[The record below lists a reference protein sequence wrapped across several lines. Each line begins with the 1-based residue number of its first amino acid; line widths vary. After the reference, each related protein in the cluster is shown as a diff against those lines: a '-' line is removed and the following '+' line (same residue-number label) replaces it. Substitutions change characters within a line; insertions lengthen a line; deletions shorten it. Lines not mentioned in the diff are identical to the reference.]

1 MPEYKLKTRIQNKY
15 KTLAEWDAIVEGTFT
30 PLFGEVCYAVEN
42 GMLLQKIGDGT
53 TDFTKLEWLFCQAPQ
68 ADQNE
73 NDINSPAYIK
83 NRLAYTYQRE
93 IPEDEQSLGYFDEWT
108 EGDSQFGWQV
118 VSLEEAGVDDPLT
131 VGFPASTTSILQG
144 LTQYPFFFKNLNDPV
159 NFIKDGA
166 NNEISAE
173 LCSGA
178 NIIRSF
184 KFDLNNVTSGRLE
197 DQDSP
202 ITITAFLSGNPIG
215 ANIFL
220 TQMTDGEVPSL
231 ASFDTSNYTE
241 FVDYILLF
249 LVFEPDDKTTPP
261 YAMIAFIGDGGVYVP
276 QAPDPTAVTF
286 DLKLLAQTAIHP
298 IEEKYLTNVKNMT
311 GQSDQFE
318 MDSNKI
324 SFIKNRYGDLLT
336 YRGWSLEEDSEN
348 IFTGTYTISVR
359 NENNI
364 KITNGV
370 YTNNLPVNGLHGAG
384 QFYYDVISY
393 DVEINGTLYKNCP
406 LTRTSNLILKGDTL
420 YFIGNPWLI
429 SSAMGLENL
438 ITNMPDSDSA
448 KACHLENNGL
458 PFLLII
464 KDLNSAEFLDNFIY
478 GTPEWLTS
486 LIEDTITIKVGEAM
500 ASGVTHII
508 PPHLLPA
515 NLSFTH
521 WLFDRKTN
529 SIAAKSAYSA
539 SGVNAFAIGTGTK
552 ATNANCVALGDGT
565 QATGLRAFAG
575 GSNSVASGQ
584 NAFSFGST
592 TTAAGFNTT
601 AFGSGTVAQTASQLV
616 IGKYNILD
624 SVSKE
629 NNAFIIGN
637 GTSDLRSNAL
647 TVDWN
652 GNLKA
657 AGSVETTSVVLS
669 SPNGTKFKV
678 TVDDDG
684 ILTSTEITE

>member
-1 MPEYKLKTRIQNKY
+1 MPEYRLKTRIQNKY
-15 KTLAEWDAIVEGTFT
+15 KTLAEWDAIAEGTFT

-73 NDINSPAYIK
+73 NDINSPVYIK
-83 NRLAYTYQRE
+83 NRLAYTYQRD
-93 IPEDEQSLGYFDEWT
+93 IPEDEQSLGYFDEWV
-108 EGDSQFGWQV
+108 EGNSQFDWEV
-118 VSLEEAGVDDPLT
+118 VSLEEAQINNPLD
-131 VGFPASTTSILQG
+131 VGLPETTTSILQG
-144 LTQYPFFFKNLNDPV
+144 MARYMFLFKDLDDPV
-159 NFIKDGA
+159 SFIKD
-166 NNEISAE
+166 NNNKIEAV
-173 LCSGA
+173 LNSGV
-178 NIIRSF
+178 NTIKSF
-184 KFDLNNVTSGRLE
+184 EFDINNVTSGRIE
-197 DQDSP
+197 DADQP
-202 ITITAFLSGNPIG
+202 MTITAFLSGNPIG

-220 TQMTDGEVPSL
+220 NMMMDGDVPSL

-241 FVDYILLF
+241 FVDYILL
-249 LVFEPDDKTTPP
+249 LLISVPDDKTIPP
-261 YAMIAFIGDGGVYVP
+261 YASIAFIGDADAYVS
-276 QAPDPTAVTF
+276 QTPDPSAVTF
-286 DLKLLAQTAIHP
+286 DLNLLAQMDVYP
-298 IEEKYLTNVKNMT
+298 IEEKYLSNVKNMT
-311 GQSDQFE
+311 GQADQFE
-318 MDSNKI
+318 MDKSKP
-324 SFIKNRYGDLLT
+324 SYIKNRYGDLCQ
-336 YRGWSLEEDSEN
+336 YRGWELNEENDS
-348 IFTGTYTISVR
+348 IFTGTYTISKR
-359 NENNI
+359 NETNI

-370 YTNNLPVNGLHGAG
+370 YTNNLPVQGHGTA
-384 QFYYDVISY
+384 QLYYDVISY
-393 DVEINGTLYKNCP
+393 DVEINGVLYKNCP
-406 LTRTSNLILKGDTL
+406 LTRTSNLMFKGNTL
-420 YFIGNPWLI
+420 YFIGNPYLI
-429 SSAMGLENL
+429 SSSAMALEGLAAE
-438 ITNMPDSDSA
+438 MPSPDYA
-448 KACHLENNGL
+448 KVCHLEDNGL
-458 PFLLII
+458 PFLLIVE
-464 KDLNSAEFLDNFIY
+464 DLNSAKFLDDFIY
-478 GTPEWLTS
+478 GTPEWLAS
-486 LIEDTITIKVGEAM
+486 LTEDTINIKIGEAM
-500 ASGVTHII
+500 MSAVTHMI

-515 NLSFTH
+515 DLSFTH

-575 GSNSVASGQ
+575 GYKSVASGQ
-584 NAFSFGST
+584 NAFAFGNT

-624 SVSKE
+624 TVSKE
-629 NNAFIIGN
+629 SNAFIIGN

-657 AGSVETTSVVLS
+657 AGSVETTSVILS

>member
-15 KTLAEWDAIVEGTFT
+15 KTLTEWDAIAEGTFT

-83 NRLAYTYQRE
+83 NRLGYIDLGDVPADQQE
-93 IPEDEQSLGYFDEWT
+93 MGYFENPNKTVFDTDLIDLKEDVGIT
-108 EGDSQFGWQV
+108 AEEIGLPSSITHMVQCITRDPYLFNQV
-118 VSLEEAGVDDPLT
+118 
-131 VGFPASTTSILQG
+131 SIAPILKD
-144 LTQYPFFFKNLNDPV
+144 TNDV
-159 NFIKDGA
+159 Y
-166 NNEISAE
+166 E
-173 LCSGA
+173 
-178 NIIRSF
+178 
-184 KFDLNNVTSGRLE
+184 
-197 DQDSP
+197 
-202 ITITAFLSGNPIG
+202 ITIGEPNNDYKFILETDNYVVGTIDDEPYPYTAFLIGNPIG
-215 ANIFL
+215 ANMFLQGMEAPNLMFPTDKGTECTYTVLLVTLDGIDGDPAMASVVFLGNAAEYGANDPDNIKFSLKHIKQSTVYPIDGKFL
-220 TQMTDGEVPSL
+220 TN
-231 ASFDTSNYTE
+231 A
-241 FVDYILLF
+241 
-249 LVFEPDDKTTPP
+249 
-261 YAMIAFIGDGGVYVP
+261 
-276 QAPDPTAVTF
+276 
-286 DLKLLAQTAIHP
+286 
-298 IEEKYLTNVKNMT
+298 
-311 GQSDQFE
+311 QSDQFE
-318 MDSNKI
+318 MDTSKT
-324 SFIKNRYGDLLT
+324 SYIKNRYGDLFTIRSWELN
-336 YRGWSLEEDSEN
+336 EENDT

-370 YTNNLPVNGLHGAG
+370 YTNNLPVHGLHGKLEL
-384 QFYYDVISY
+384 YYDVISY
-393 DVEINGTLYKNCP
+393 DVEINGVVYKNCP
-406 LTRTSNLILKGDTL
+406 LTTTSTLLFKGDTL
-420 YFIGNPWLI
+420 YFIGNPYLI
-429 SSAMGLENL
+429 NSAMELEGLAAEAPS
-438 ITNMPDSDSA
+438 PDYA
-448 KACHLENNGL
+448 KVCHLEDNGL
-458 PFLLII
+458 PFLLIVE
-464 KDLNSAEFLDNFIY
+464 DLNSAKFLDDFIY
-478 GTPEWLTS
+478 GTPEWLAS
-486 LIEDTITIKVGEAM
+486 LTEDTISIKIGEAM
-500 ASGVTHII
+500 MSAATHMI

-515 NLSFTH
+515 DLSFTH

-575 GSNSVASGQ
+575 GYKSVASGQ
-584 NAFSFGST
+584 NAFAFGNT

-624 SVSKE
+624 TVSKG

-652 GNLKA
+652 GNLSA
-657 AGSVETTSVVLS
+657 AGSVETTSVILS

-678 TVDDDG
+678 TIDDNG
-684 ILTSTEITE
+684 ILSSTEITE